1 MKRVA
6 ALAIAAAAMVL
17 SGCQTTATN
26 QYVKYRKGPPV
37 EVAVAECKAYAAKAV
52 HLVVGI
58 GSPEAVIIGAF
69 ATAAATAA
77 RRAIVFDQCMVAQ
90 GYQKPGASEAEQKAP
105 AAAGAPKPPARSKA
119 TPARK
124 APVRKAPVRTG

>member
-1 MKRVA
+1 MTSGA
-6 ALAIAAAAMVL
+6 ALVLVAGALAL

-52 HLVVGI
+52 HLVIGI
-58 GSPEAVIIGAF
+58 GSPEAVLIGAF

-77 RRAIVFDQCMVAQ
+77 RRAMVFEHCMVAQ
-90 GYQKPGASEAEQKAP
+90 GYQKPGAQAAQQPTPAP
-105 AAAGAPKPPARSKA
+105 AAPPPQTPKPLKKNPARA
-119 TPARK
+119 
-124 APVRKAPVRTG
+124 G